1 MNEEIIMQLRFFA
14 ISILWGA
21 IVILT
26 YDALRVFRRL
36 KKHGNIMIAAQ
47 DILFWIAASIFI
59 FVMIYQVNDGI
70 IRGFCILGMTIGMVL
85 YHFTLSEFLVTMVTK
100 LFQLLLTPFKL
111 AVDAVRKVIRLI
123 GARCNKAVKFTN
135 RQLKKWKKSV
145 KISDENKKK
154 KDILR

>member
-26 YDALRVFRRL
+26 YDALRIFRRL

-47 DILFWIAASIFI
+47 DILFWMAASIFI

-70 IRGFCILGMTIGMVL
+70 IRGFCILGMTIGMV
-85 YHFTLSEFLVTMVTK
+85 SK
-100 LFQLLLTPFKL
+100 LLQLLLTPFKL
-111 AVDAVRKVIRLI
+111 VIDAIRKVIRFI

-154 KDILR
+154 KDILK

>member
-26 YDALRVFRRL
+26 YDALRIFRRL

-47 DILFWIAASIFI
+47 DILFWMAASIFI

-85 YHFTLSEFLVTMVTK
+85 YHFILSEFVVTMVTK
-100 LFQLLLTPFKL
+100 LLQLLLTPFKL
-111 AVDAVRKVIRLI
+111 VIDAIKKVIRFI

-154 KDILR
+154 KDILK

>member
-1 MNEEIIMQLRFFA
+1 MNEEIIMQLRFFV

-26 YDALRVFRRL
+26 YDALRIFRRL

-47 DILFWIAASIFI
+47 DILFWMAASIFI

-85 YHFTLSEFLVTMVTK
+85 YHFILSEFIVTMVTK
-100 LFQLLLTPFKL
+100 LLQLLLTPFKL
-111 AVDAVRKVIRLI
+111 VIDAVR
-123 GARCNKAVKFTN
+123 
-135 RQLKKWKKSV
+135 
-145 KISDENKKK
+145 
-154 KDILR
+154 

>member
-26 YDALRVFRRL
+26 YDALRIFRRL

-85 YHFTLSEFLVTMVTK
+85 YHFILSEFVVTMVTK
-100 LFQLLLTPFKL
+100 LLQLLLTPFKL
-111 AVDAVRKVIRLI
+111 VIDAVRKAIRFI

-135 RQLKKWKKSV
+135 RQLKRWKKSV
-145 KISDENKKK
+145 KISGEHKKK
-154 KDILR
+154 KDI

>member
-26 YDALRVFRRL
+26 YDALRIFRRL

-85 YHFTLSEFLVTMVTK
+85 YHFILSEFIVTMVTK
-100 LFQLLLTPFKL
+100 LLQLLLTPFKL
-111 AVDAVRKVIRLI
+111 VIDAVRKVIRFI

-135 RQLKKWKKSV
+135 RQLKRWKKSV
-145 KISDENKKK
+145 KISGEHKKK
-154 KDILR
+154 KDI

>member
-26 YDALRVFRRL
+26 YDALRIFRRL

-47 DILFWIAASIFI
+47 DILFWMAASIFI

-85 YHFTLSEFLVTMVTK
+85 YHFILSEFVVTMVTK
-100 LFQLLLTPFKL
+100 LLQLLLTPFKL
-111 AVDAVRKVIRLI
+111 VIDAIRKVIRFI

-154 KDILR
+154 KDILK

>member
-26 YDALRVFRRL
+26 YDALRIFRRL

-47 DILFWIAASIFI
+47 DILFWMAASIFI

-85 YHFTLSEFLVTMVTK
+85 YHFILSEFVVTMVTK
-100 LFQLLLTPFKL
+100 LLQLLLTPFKL
-111 AVDAVRKVIRLI
+111 VIEAIKKVIRFI

-135 RQLKKWKKSV
+135 RQLKKFKKSV

-154 KDILR
+154 KDILK

>member
-26 YDALRVFRRL
+26 YDALRIFRRL

-47 DILFWIAASIFI
+47 DILFWMAASIFI

-85 YHFTLSEFLVTMVTK
+85 YHFILSEFVVTMVTK
-100 LFQLLLTPFKL
+100 LLQLLLTPFKL
-111 AVDAVRKVIRLI
+111 VIEAIKKVIRFI

-154 KDILR
+154 KDILK

>member
-26 YDALRVFRRL
+26 YDALRIFRRI

-85 YHFTLSEFLVTMVTK
+85 YHFILSEFVVTMVTK
-100 LFQLLLTPFKL
+100 LLQLLLTPFKL
-111 AVDAVRKVIRLI
+111 VIDAVRKVIRFI

-135 RQLKKWKKSV
+135 RQLKRWKKSV
-145 KISDENKKK
+145 KISGEHKKK
-154 KDILR
+154 KDI